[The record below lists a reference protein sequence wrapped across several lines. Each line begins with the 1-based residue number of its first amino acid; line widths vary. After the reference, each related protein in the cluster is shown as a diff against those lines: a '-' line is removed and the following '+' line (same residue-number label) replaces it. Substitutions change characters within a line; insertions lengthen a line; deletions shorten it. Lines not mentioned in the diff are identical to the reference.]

1 MSKCSENCW
10 TRHLAHDVSRSRNVI
25 PPVSNQLLQLLPAK
39 ELTHVLGHAERVPL
53 RAGQVLHH
61 FRMPMEY
68 VYFIENGL
76 ISVSARV
83 ERERFMQVWL
93 IGSEGLVGAP
103 AVLAGGA
110 TPFAPQDGSGRRR
123 GLPNSHGP
131 VLRSRKPSSGAP
143 NSRQSIFADG
153 SDANVTGRAC
163 NAFHS
168 LGQRLAR
175 WLLVARDALRSGD
188 LPLTHSMLA
197 ELLGVRRA
205 SVSDCLADL
214 QREGIVTTR
223 RGHIRIEAPA
233 ELSAKSCDC
242 YGLIELEYQRS
253 LATADNRPRFEGR
266 LRRGASG

>member
-1 MSKCSENCW
+1 M
-10 TRHLAHDVSRSRNVI
+10 
-25 PPVSNQLLQLLPAK
+25 PPVSNQLLQLLPAP
-39 ELTHVLGHAERVPL
+39 ELTRVLGHAERVPL

-68 VYFIENGL
+68 VYFVENGL

-83 ERERFMQVWL
+83 ERERFVQVWL

-110 TPFAPQDGSGRRR
+110 TPLHRRTVQVGGEAFR
-123 GLPNSHGP
+123 IRTAEFCEAASRLPGLRTVVNRYLLM
-131 VLRSRKPSSGAP
+131 VLTQTSQAG
-143 NSRQSIFADG
+143 
-153 SDANVTGRAC
+153 AC

-188 LPLTHSMLA
+188 LPLTHSILA

-205 SVSDCLADL
+205 SVSDCLADM

-242 YGLIELEYQRS
+242 YGLIELEYQRY
-253 LATADNRPRFEGR
+253 LATAENRPQFDRR